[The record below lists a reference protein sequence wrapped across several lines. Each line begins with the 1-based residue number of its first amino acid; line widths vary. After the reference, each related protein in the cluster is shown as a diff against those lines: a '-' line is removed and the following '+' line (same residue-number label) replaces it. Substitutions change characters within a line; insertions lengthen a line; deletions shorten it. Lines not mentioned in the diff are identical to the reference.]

1 MRALL
6 VQSPATS
13 PWVPRRQWEPPSVA
27 MATIAGQIDNHDV
40 RVADMVVW
48 RKQAVPRFLQVLREF
63 KPDVVGFTSMT
74 FQYDTTVGFA
84 YLTKQFD
91 SRIRTVLG
99 GYHATL
105 FSENIAAGPD
115 ANLWD
120 FLVRGEGDFAFGELL
135 NSIEADGKGMENIL
149 GLTYKEQGQE
159 KDRFRHNPARPLED
173 LDKIRIPARDKRLAK
188 GFHMYFRRA
197 DVIETSR
204 GCLHLCNFCSIRE
217 MYGRSFRLFPLDR
230 VLADIEDAYSR
241 GARHIFCTDD
251 NITLDMD
258 RFEQLCDGV
267 IRLKLKNLI
276 FTTQASPIGFAHRPD
291 VAKKMA
297 QAGFVSIFLGI
308 ENVSVKN
315 LKTMQKPN
323 TLDTIRRGVAA
334 LQKEDIIVIA
344 GIINGLPD
352 DDPESIRE
360 NYQFIKEMG
369 IASVMDQI
377 MTPYPKTPLREE
389 MLEDGRVANLSDFRW
404 YDGYFSNVRTHQL
417 TPEELNFVRW
427 KIRREVIGMWRA
439 TKADWKFFKGYTY
452 VWEFGFRHIV
462 WLNERLLEL
471 IFGVEGRYKLQMRQ
485 FLQLNDFGIEIPGR
499 QRADAYHPVYGSN
512 ADPYRDTRWS
522 LLKQRLPFPWR
533 KRLANGASSLSVRGE
548 SRGAVHE

>member
-1 MRALL
+1 
-6 VQSPATS
+6 
-13 PWVPRRQWEPPSVA
+13 

-40 RVADMVVW
+40 KVADMVVW
-48 RKQAVPRFLQVLREF
+48 RKQAVPRYLQVLREF

-74 FQYDTTVGFA
+74 FQYDTTIGFA

-91 SRIRTVLG
+91 SQIRTVLG

-115 ANLWD
+115 ANFWD

-149 GLTYKEQGQE
+149 GLTYKEE
-159 KDRFRHNPARPLED
+159 DRFRHNPARPLED
-173 LDKIRIPARDKRLAK
+173 LDKIRIPARDKRLAN

-291 VAKKMA
+291 VPRKMA

-315 LKTMQKPN
+315 LRTMNKPN
-323 TLDTIRRGVAA
+323 TLDTIERGVAA

-360 NYQFIKEMG
+360 NYQFIKKMR

-389 MLEDGRVANLSDFRW
+389 MLKDERIANLSDFRW
-404 YDGYFSNVRTHQL
+404 YDGYFSNVRTQQL
-417 TPEELNFVRW
+417 SPEELNFVRW
-427 KIRREVIGMWRA
+427 KIRREVVGMWRA

-471 IFGVEGRYKLQMRQ
+471 LFGVEGRYKLQMRQ

-499 QRADAYHPVYGSN
+499 QRADSYHPVYGSN
-512 ADPYRDTRWS
+512 QDPYRDTRWS
-522 LLKQRLPFPWR
+522 LLKQRLPFAWR
-533 KRLANGASSLSVRGE
+533 KRLTTGPASADSAFLAR
-548 SRGAVHE
+548 